1 MYQYNRSESF
11 STLIQMIPQAT
22 PGNPREP
29 AERFDAESVREEWD
43 EASDS
48 YSGRQERGEDFYRY
62 EFFGP
67 EMVKA
72 CGDVDGLSVLDLGCG
87 SGYFSR
93 EMAKRGAERV
103 LGIDISPRQIEH
115 AKRLEKRDVCGI
127 EYQVQDVT
135 DAVFELP
142 AASFDL
148 VTACVS
154 LQDMPDPERVIQ
166 GSSRVLKPGGRFV
179 FTICHPVTD
188 TIHREWVRDE
198 DGRKLALKIAGYY
211 DPTPFRITW
220 LSNRLGYPF
229 ATTMMHAT
237 LSQWMRWVIG
247 AGFRI
252 IDVVEPYASDEALES
267 RPELDDTRIVP
278 TFLQVVAEKS

>member
-1 MYQYNRSESF
+1 MSPAK
-11 STLIQMIPQAT
+11 PQT
-22 PGNPREP
+22 PRYP
-29 AERFDAESVREEWD
+29 AERFDADTARREWD

-48 YSGRQERGEDFYRY
+48 YAGRQERGADFYRY

-72 CGDVDGLSVLDLGCG
+72 CGDVSDMSVLDLGCG

-103 LGIDISPRQIEH
+103 LGIDISPRQVEH
-115 AKRLEKRDVCGI
+115 AKRIERIDRHGI
-127 EYQVQDVT
+127 EYRVEDAT
-135 DAVFELP
+135 DAVYRLP
-142 AASFDL
+142 EASFDL

-154 LQDMPDPERVIQ
+154 LQDMPDPERVIL
-166 GSSRVLKPGGRFV
+166 GSSRVLRHGGRFV

-188 TIHREWVRDE
+188 TIHREWERDE
-198 DGRKLALKIAGYY
+198 EGRKLSLKIAGYY
-211 DPTPFRITW
+211 DPTPFKVTW
-220 LSNRLGYPF
+220 LSDRLGYPF
-229 ATTMMHAT
+229 TTTNVHAT

-252 IDVVEPYASDEALES
+252 IDVAEPCATDEAIAR